1 MEKTYKCPICGSE
14 AELEE
19 WDVCEVCGWEMDLI
33 QYREPDLAGGANHM
47 SVNQA
52 REAYAK
58 GEPVR

>member
-1 MEKTYKCPICGSE
+1 
-14 AELEE
+14 
-19 WDVCEVCGWEMDLI
+19 MDLI

>member
-1 MEKTYKCPICGSE
+1 MTTIKCPICGNTE
-14 AELEE
+14 GLEE
-19 WDVCEVCGWEMDLI
+19 EYDVCHKCGWEIDYI
-33 QYREPDLAGGANHM
+33 QQKDPDLAGGANHM

>member
-1 MEKTYKCPICGSE
+1 MSEMHNCPVCGNEKL
-14 AELEE
+14 LEE
-19 WDVCEVCGWEMDLI
+19 WDVCEVCGWEMDFL
-33 QYREPDLAGGANHM
+33 QYDNFDRTGGANHM